1 MLRASEVSPRMFDSD
16 LFDFFSRTPWWVVP
30 LIWLPVAGGMLTLG
44 LVRGVP
50 LLWALPQVVGGVVAW
65 TLAEYLL
72 HRTLFHWVP
81 ATSWGPRFHFF
92 LHGVH
97 HQWVNDPYRLVMP
110 PAASAAL
117 AVLFTGIFRL
127 LLGPTWMWPLFAG
140 FVVGY
145 VIYDVSHYALHH
157 FKWKMRW
164 FVQLKSH
171 HMSHHHN
178 PRYAELRFGV
188 SSRIW
193 DRVFGTM
200 EPKA

>member
-1 MLRASEVSPRMFDSD
+1 MLRASEISPRMFDND

-30 LIWLPVAGGMLTLG
+30 LLWLPVAAGMLALG

-50 LLWALPQVVGGVVAW
+50 VPWALPEAVAGLVAW
-65 TLAEYLL
+65 SLAEYVL
-72 HRTLFHWVP
+72 HRTLFHWIP
-81 ATSWGPRFHFF
+81 DTAWGPRFHFF
-92 LHGVH
+92 VHGVH

-110 PAASAAL
+110 PAASTAL
-117 AVLFTGIFRL
+117 AVLFFGIFRL

-145 VIYDVSHYALHH
+145 VIYDVSHYAIHH
-157 FKWKMRW
+157 FKWQFKAFRK
-164 FVQLKSH
+164 LKAH

-178 PRYAELRFGV
+178 KRYAALRFGV
-188 SSRIW
+188 SSRFW

-200 EPKA
+200 EPRT